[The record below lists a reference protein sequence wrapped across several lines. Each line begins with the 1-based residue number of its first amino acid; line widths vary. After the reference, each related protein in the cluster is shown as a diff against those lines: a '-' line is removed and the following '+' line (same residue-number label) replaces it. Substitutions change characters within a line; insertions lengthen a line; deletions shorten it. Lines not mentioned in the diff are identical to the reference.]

1 MMKEYWFLAFPSIV
15 LNITV
20 SFPACFERF
29 NWGLQATASEWAR
42 PDRSVTVGVGTCY
55 VQYFSHLV

>member
-55 VQYFSHLV
+55 VQ